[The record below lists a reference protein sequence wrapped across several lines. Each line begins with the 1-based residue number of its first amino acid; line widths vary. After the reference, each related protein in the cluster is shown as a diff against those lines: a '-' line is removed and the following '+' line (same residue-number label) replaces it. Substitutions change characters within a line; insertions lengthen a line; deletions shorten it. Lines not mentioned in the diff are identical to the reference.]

1 MAYLICENCNH
12 YWQIN
17 SEEEF
22 WVFYMCD
29 ECGSPL
35 LYVNSLHEYRN
46 LTKNVPES
54 FRKTHAERKAERYWR
69 LSRAVHWTL
78 PAGALIFAS
87 GLLLSMKNIAW
98 AFLLIITGP
107 MIIII
112 SLPIMKMSEMRGRG
126 WKKGHVGEL
135 IVASCLRRLPQ
146 GYHIFNDVHLP
157 GAHGNIDHIVV
168 GPTGV
173 YVIETKSYSGKYIVR
188 GDRWFLDDDLRKEEI
203 RSPSTQ
209 AKRNAATLKEFLESE
224 EIYVSWVNAIVAFIN
239 SSCTIMEDDEYCMI
253 MKPCQIPEHISRS
266 RLMLGEGKVNMIVDV
281 LRNHASEVW

>member
-29 ECGSPL
+29 ECGSLL
-35 LYVNSLHEYRN
+35 LYVNSLNEYRN
-46 LTKNVPES
+46 LTKSVPES
-54 FRKTHAERKAERYWR
+54 FKRTHTQKKAERYWR
-69 LSRAVHWTL
+69 LSGMGHWAL
-78 PAGALIFAS
+78 PLAAITFAS
-87 GLLLSMKNIAW
+87 GILFLITGLKWAVILVLAGPTIMLLSLA
-98 AFLLIITGP
+98 
-107 MIIII
+107 
-112 SLPIMKMSEMRGRG
+112 IMRMGEMRGMG
-126 WKKGHVGEL
+126 WTKGYVGEL

-157 GAHGNIDHIVV
+157 GAQGNIDHVVV

-173 YVIETKSYSGKYIVR
+173 YVIETKSYSGNYIVR

-203 RSPSTQ
+203 RSPSIQ

-224 EIYVSWVNAIVAFIN
+224 DIYVSWVNAIVAFIN
-239 SSCTIMEDDEYCMI
+239 SSCTIIEDDEYCRI
-253 MKPCQIPEHISRS
+253 MKPCQIPDHVSRS
-266 RLMLGEGKVNMIVDV
+266 RLMLGEGKVNSIVEV
-281 LRNHASEVW
+281 LRKHSSEVW